1 MAGMEPNESR
11 TSTGAGA
18 PGAASTAVATPR
30 DDRGSG
36 PQTVKGPQSP
46 WAGYVPSPVLGPV
59 AEVGALAQLAGRV
72 LLSAVRKPTSH
83 MRAVRDEMYS
93 TLKLC
98 WFPMILAVFT
108 FGMMIAILGMNF
120 IGLLGAANR
129 YGQYFF
135 IVNIREF
142 TPWINSMVV
151 AGIVGAAIC
160 ADLGARKVREEL
172 DALRV
177 LGTDPIDELVTPRVI
192 TATIMTPLLML
203 ASVVIGIIT
212 GLIGSIYFGAVPAG
226 DYFSTLFGNVTK
238 IELWS
243 ALLKSTI
250 VGFVIGIV
258 CAHKGITS
266 SGGAM
271 GVGRA
276 VNHAVVIAFAL
287 VFVVDL
293 AFNMITLGLFPE
305 MQSVR

>member
-1 MAGMEPNESR
+1 
-11 TSTGAGA
+11 
-18 PGAASTAVATPR
+18 
-30 DDRGSG
+30 
-36 PQTVKGPQSP
+36 
-46 WAGYVPSPVLGPV
+46 
-59 AEVGALAQLAGRV
+59 
-72 LLSAVRKPTSH
+72 